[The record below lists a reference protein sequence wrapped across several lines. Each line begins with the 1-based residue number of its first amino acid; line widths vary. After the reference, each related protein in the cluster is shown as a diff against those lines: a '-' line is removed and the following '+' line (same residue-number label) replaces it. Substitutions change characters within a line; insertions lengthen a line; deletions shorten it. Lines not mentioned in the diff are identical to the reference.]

1 MKSRTLAERDEKD
14 YLTNKVRE
22 LEKKL
27 RIAER
32 ANARLSKYINQLH
45 EPLDDSDD
53 LEEETVPASN
63 KVCGNANCQSTDF
76 FYLTV
81 RKKQYITCKDCGNRH
96 VEDLGSN
103 RK

>member
-1 MKSRTLAERDEKD
+1 MKSMMLSEKDEKD
-14 YLTNKVRE
+14 YLINKIRE

-27 RIAER
+27 RISEK
-32 ANARLSKYINQLH
+32 ANTRFSKYINQLH
-45 EPLDDSDD
+45 EPLDESDEVYEKANTSSD
-53 LEEETVPASN
+53 
-63 KVCGNANCQSTDF
+63 KVCGISGCQSTDF
-76 FYLTV
+76 FYLSV